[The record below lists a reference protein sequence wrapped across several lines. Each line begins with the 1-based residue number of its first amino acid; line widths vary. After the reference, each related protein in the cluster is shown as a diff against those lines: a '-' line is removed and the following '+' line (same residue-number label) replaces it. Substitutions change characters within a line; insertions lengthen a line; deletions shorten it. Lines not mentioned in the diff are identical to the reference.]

1 MMIGAPSRSP
11 GTRGVIVAVDPSKIS
26 DPLAGTRRWLMPIGL
41 LLILLGVVAAIVPF
55 YGAIGAEQAIGW
67 ALGIAGAAQLFHA
80 FRATGWG
87 GFVGQLVNGAVF
99 VVGGITLVA
108 GVPAGAV
115 SLSIV
120 IVATFLAGGIMQIVV
135 GFRLRPLDG
144 WAWFLLLGALSLLV
158 GVLVFNRIPSESN
171 TSAALLV
178 GIDLVATGFVFLRI
192 HQLSRDDTPAVP
204 AP

>member
-1 MMIGAPSRSP
+1 VTVTGSTD
-11 GTRGVIVAVDPSKIS
+11 GHKVS
-26 DPLAGTRRWLMPIGL
+26 DPLAGTRRWLMPIGII
-41 LLILLGVVAAIVPF
+41 LILTGLLAAIVPF
-55 YGAIGAEQAIGW
+55 YGSVRVEQAIGW
-67 ALGIAGAAQLFHA
+67 ALGLAGAVQLFHA

-99 VVGGITLVA
+99 LVGGITLIA

-144 WAWFLLLGALSLLV
+144 WGWFLLLGVLSVLL
-158 GVLVFNRIPSESN
+158 GILIFNQLPSSAN
-171 TSAALLV
+171 WSAALLV
-178 GIDLVATGFVFLRI
+178 GIDLVATGLVFLRI
-192 HQLSRDDTPAVP
+192 HQLTRDDAEAPLTLPPA
-204 AP
+204 

>member
-1 MMIGAPSRSP
+1 V
-11 GTRGVIVAVDPSKIS
+11 TNEKIS
-26 DPLAGTRRWLMPIGL
+26 DPLAGTRKWLMPIGIL
-41 LLILLGVVAAIVPF
+41 LVLLGVLAAALPF
-55 YGAIGAEQAIGW
+55 FGSVRVEQAIGW
-67 ALGIAGAAQLFHA
+67 ALGLAGAAQLFHA

-99 VVGGITLVA
+99 IVGGITLVA

-144 WAWFLLLGALSLLV
+144 WAWFLLLGALSIVLGL
-158 GVLVFNRIPSESN
+158 LVFNQIPSAAN
-171 TSAALLV
+171 WNAALLV
-178 GIDLVATGFVFLRI
+178 GIDLVATGLVFLRI
-192 HQLSRDDTPAVP
+192 YQLSRDDLPALP
-204 AP
+204 AA